1 MRTSMNRLIRA
12 SQIGCLRY
20 SSISSKT
27 AVSRLQRSFFQTRT
41 CISETPKSVFEGNIL
56 RILRNEIQYESE
68 YAPPKEPVTTLGS
81 FTVEDRPGEQWIRL
95 RRNYGEEDIQIES
108 TMFDGIC
115 PAPKISDD
123 DTDDDADRN
132 MQLRISSIVS
142 ISKGENDSVLQFVC
156 FAWPDRLEIQ
166 NVFVLRRDGTV
177 VKRYAGQNFK
187 YDITLLPLALSYC
200 FLVFL
205 ILKPCFINHYM
216 LLFSSRDLEDKL
228 QSSLQ
233 EFLDVRGVSGE
244 LAASLHEYMKN
255 KDKIERIQWMGNV
268 RSFIEK

>member
-1 MRTSMNRLIRA
+1 MRTSMSRLIRA
-12 SQIGCLRY
+12 SQIGCLGY

-27 AVSRLQRSFFQTRT
+27 AVSRLQRPLCVDIHKPILSSFFQTRT

-56 RILRNEIQYESE
+56 RILRNEINMKYCVSFV
-68 YAPPKEPVTTLGS
+68 KPVTTLGS

-187 YDITLLPLALSYC
+187 
-200 FLVFL
+200 
-205 ILKPCFINHYM
+205 
-216 LLFSSRDLEDKL
+216 DLEDKL

-233 EFLDVRGVSGE
+233 EFLDVRGVSEE
-244 LAASLHEYMKN
+244 LAVSLHEYMKN

>member
-1 MRTSMNRLIRA
+1 MNRLIRA

-27 AVSRLQRSFFQTRT
+27 AVSRLQRPLCFDIHKPILSSFFQTRT
-41 CISETPKSVFEGNIL
+41 CISETPKS
-56 RILRNEIQYESE
+56 
-68 YAPPKEPVTTLGS
+68 PVTTLGS

-132 MQLRISSIVS
+132 I

-156 FAWPDRLEIQ
+156 FAWPDCLEIQ
-166 NVFVLRRDGTV
+166 NVFVLRHDGTV
-177 VKRYAGQNFK
+177 VNATQDK
-187 YDITLLPLALSYC
+187 ILS
-200 FLVFL
+200 
-205 ILKPCFINHYM
+205 P
-216 LLFSSRDLEDKL
+216 
-228 QSSLQ
+228 
-233 EFLDVRGVSGE
+233 EFASGIPGCKGVSEE
-244 LAASLHEYMKN
+244 LAVSLHEYMKN

-268 RSFIEK
+268 RSFIEKINLLFVVNALIPSYFYSF

>member
-12 SQIGCLRY
+12 SQKMCLHF

-27 AVSRLQRSFFQTRT
+27 AVSRLPRPLCADIQKPFFNSFYQTRT
-41 CISETPKSVFEGNIL
+41 YISETPKSVFEGNIL

-68 YAPPKEPVTTLGS
+68 YAPPKEPVTTVGS

-95 RRNYGEEDIQIES
+95 RRKYGEEDIQIES

-115 PAPKISDD
+115 PAPKNSDD
-123 DTDDDADRN
+123 DTDDDADRK

-166 NVFVLRRDGTV
+166 NVFVLRRDGMV

-187 YDITLLPLALSYC
+187 
-200 FLVFL
+200 
-205 ILKPCFINHYM
+205 
-216 LLFSSRDLEDKL
+216 DLEDKL

-233 EFLDVRGVSGE
+233 EFLDARGVSEE
-244 LAASLHEYMKN
+244 LAVSLHEYMKN
-255 KDKIERIQWMGNV
+255 KDKIELIRWMGNV

>member
-12 SQIGCLRY
+12 SQETCLHY
-20 SSISSKT
+20 WSISSKT
-27 AVSRLQRSFFQTRT
+27 AVSRLQRPLCGDIQKPLFNSFFQTRT
-41 CISETPKSVFEGNIL
+41 YSETPKSVFEGNIL
-56 RILRNEIQYESE
+56 GILRNEIQYESD
-68 YAPPKEPVTTLGS
+68 YAPPKEPVTTLGP

-95 RRNYGEEDIQIES
+95 RRKYGEEDIQIES

-115 PAPKISDD
+115 PAPKNS
-123 DTDDDADRN
+123 DDDADRN

-187 YDITLLPLALSYC
+187 
-200 FLVFL
+200 
-205 ILKPCFINHYM
+205 
-216 LLFSSRDLEDKL
+216 DLEDKL

-233 EFLDVRGVSGE
+233 EFLDVRGVSEE
-244 LAASLHEYMKN
+244 LAVSLHEYMKN
-255 KDKIERIQWMGNV
+255 KDKIELIRWMGNA